1 MVGNGHSKSRL
12 PHHGSHMNLKTLAL
26 PIVLIMVVFIGM
38 GDRFLPKPLNTM
50 SFNTRNAINQTLT
63 GLAPKLKPQKPNAE
77 TEKAVNALPH

>member
-26 PIVLIMVVFIGM
+26 PILLIMVVFIGV

-50 SFNTRNAINQTLT
+50 SFNTRNAINQALM
-63 GLAPKLKPQKPNAE
+63 GLSPKLKPQKPNAE
-77 TEKAVNALPH
+77 TEKAVDSLPH